1 LFLHG
6 FNGPHWSPLL
16 DRLSAHYRV
25 LAPEHPG
32 FGRSAIPDWMQGIGD
47 LALFYLDV
55 LEALDLRDVHLVG
68 HAVGGWIAA
77 ELAVRNT
84 SRVATLSL
92 LAPAGIVVPGVSIAD
107 VFLIPTDDLVHR
119 QVHDAETPGAA
130 EWIRTASAMEIDLV
144 LENRAALARI
154 GWSPRLHNPQLPFWL
169 HRIDVPALV
178 AWGQEDR
185 IVPFVCHKPYLERIP
200 GCGLLA
206 LPASGH
212 ALPFERGD
220 EVARGIEKL
229 IAGVRR

>member
-1 LFLHG
+1 MQETTVEIRDLRVRMLQGGDGPPLLFLHG

-84 SRVATLSL
+84 SRLATLSL

-119 QVHDAETPGAA
+119 QVHDAEAPGAA

-178 AWGQEDR
+178 AWGQALSGANPR
-185 IVPFVCHKPYLERIP
+185 LRPPRPAGERTR
-200 GCGLLA
+200 A
-206 LPASGH
+206 AV
-212 ALPFERGD
+212 R
-220 EVARGIEKL
+220 AR
-229 IAGVRR
+229 R